1 VAELEP
7 PTYSSRL
14 AVPLT
19 EQAPPMS
26 TAARSGGATAE
37 RLEFE
42 TLISDMSALLIAAP
56 PEQVES
62 AIEMTLGHVRT
73 FFEADRCGLLRVSG
87 NQTVV
92 NVAYAAYAEG
102 VPIVSGDLN
111 LSELF
116 PWASQRLLVQRLPVI
131 VYRMAE
137 LPPEAA
143 VDRASWEQISPMRS
157 NLAVPICDG
166 ATVRKIVV
174 LHWVDRECQFPDS
187 YIPRLR
193 LLGEMM
199 LNALNRMHAFEA
211 LRTSEERLDRAA
223 AAGGCG
229 LWELD
234 VPSRQFWVTTETR
247 RLYGLSPTAP
257 VTWECLL
264 GLLHPD
270 DRAFVIA
277 KTDAVVNGTGVFD
290 ERYRIV
296 RGDGAVRWVHVTA
309 RGGSPTRLEGASTDV
324 TDIVD
329 AERRTREA
337 LEEVKK
343 LRDRLEQENI
353 YLRREVSHGAELI
366 IGRSPAIRQAIA
378 LAEQVAPTTSTV
390 LLLGATGTGKERFAS
405 FIHLASARRERPM
418 VRVNCSAIP
427 SGLIESELFGR
438 EKGAYTGAMSK
449 QIGRFE
455 LAHGSTLFLDE
466 VGELPL
472 DVQVKLLRVLQEHT
486 IERLGSPRPI
496 PVDVRIIAATNR
508 DLEQAVRDGQF
519 RSDLFYRV
527 NVFPIM
533 VPPLRDRRED
543 LPALVAALVEEIGGA
558 MGKRFDAVAKA
569 SLEML
574 QRYDW
579 PGNVRELR
587 NVLERAMILSR
598 GPMLRVD
605 LPGMGPSGPG
615 PMAPTTATHRLEDV
629 EREHILHVLVG
640 AGWRIKGPD
649 SASVRLGLNPST
661 LRSRMKKL
669 GIVRPS

>member
-1 VAELEP
+1 MF
-7 PTYSSRL
+7 T
-14 AVPLT
+14 T
-19 EQAPPMS
+19 APGS
-26 TAARSGGATAE
+26 EDAAE
-37 RLEFE
+37 RLQFE
-42 TLISDMSALLIAAP
+42 TVISDMSARLIAAP

-62 AIEMTLGHVRT
+62 AIEATLGHVRT
-73 FFEADRCGLLRVSG
+73 FFAADRCGLLRVSG
-87 NQTVV
+87 DQTVV
-92 NVAYAAYAEG
+92 KVAYAAYAEG
-102 VPIVSGDLN
+102 VPGVSGDVN

-116 PWASQRLLVQRLPVI
+116 PWASHRLLVERLPVI
-131 VYRMAE
+131 VCRMAE
-137 LPPEAA
+137 LPLEAA
-143 VDRASWEQISPMRS
+143 VDRASWEQIAPMRS

-166 ATVRKIVV
+166 PTVRKIIV
-174 LHWVDRECQFPDS
+174 LHWVDRECRFPDS
-187 YIPRLR
+187 YVPRLR

-199 LNALNRMHAFEA
+199 LNALNRMQAFEA
-211 LRTSEERLDRAA
+211 LRTSEERLNRAA

-234 VPSRQFWVTTETR
+234 VASRQFWATAETR
-247 RLYGLSPTAP
+247 RLHGLSPTEP
-257 VTWECLL
+257 VTWERLL
-264 GLLHPD
+264 GRLHPD
-270 DRAFVIA
+270 DRALMEA
-277 KTDAVVNGTGVFD
+277 KTDAVVNGTGVLD
-290 ERYRIV
+290 ERYRLV

-324 TDIVD
+324 TEIVE
-329 AERRTREA
+329 AERHTREA
-337 LEEVKK
+337 LEEVRK

-353 YLRREVSHGAELI
+353 HLRREASHPGGAELI
-366 IGRSPAIRQAIA
+366 VGRSPAIRQAIV
-378 LAEQVAPTTSTV
+378 LAEQVAATPSTV
-390 LLLGATGTGKERFAS
+390 LLFGATGTGKERFAS

-466 VGELPL
+466 IGELPIE
-472 DVQVKLLRVLQEHT
+472 VQAKLLRVLQDHT

-508 DLEQAVRDGQF
+508 DLGEAVREGHF
-519 RSDLFYRV
+519 RRDLFYRV
-527 NVFPIM
+527 NVFPIV
-533 VPPLRDRRED
+533 VPPLRERRD
-543 LPALVAALVEEIGGA
+543 DIPALVAALVEEIGAA

-569 SLEML
+569 SVEML

-605 LPGMGPSGPG
+605 LPGMPPLGPG
-615 PMAPTTATHRLEDV
+615 RTAPTTATDCLEDV
-629 EREHILHVLVG
+629 EREHILQVLVD
-640 AGWRIKGPD
+640 AGWRVKGAD
-649 SASVRLGLNPST
+649 SASVRLRLNPST

>member
-1 VAELEP
+1 MPLASERVRSA
-7 PTYSSRL
+7 SS
-14 AVPLT
+14 AG
-19 EQAPPMS
+19 EQSPPMS
-26 TAARSGGATAE
+26 TTTRSSGDTAE

-42 TLISDMSALLIAAP
+42 TLISNMSLLLSAAP

-62 AIEMTLGHVRT
+62 AIEATLGHVRT
-73 FFEADRCGLLRVSG
+73 FFEADRCGLLRVS
-87 NQTVV
+87 TDETAV
-92 NVAYAAYAEG
+92 NVAYASYAEG
-102 VPIVSGDLN
+102 VPLVSGDVN

-116 PWASQRLLVQRLPVI
+116 PWGSERLVVQRLPVI
-131 VYRMAE
+131 VHRMAE

-157 NLAVPICDG
+157 NLAVPICEG
-166 ATVRKIVV
+166 ATVRQIVV

-199 LNALNRMHAFEA
+199 LNALNRMHAF
-211 LRTSEERLDRAA
+211 
-223 AAGGCG
+223 
-229 LWELD
+229 
-234 VPSRQFWVTTETR
+234 
-247 RLYGLSPTAP
+247 
-257 VTWECLL
+257 
-264 GLLHPD
+264 
-270 DRAFVIA
+270 
-277 KTDAVVNGTGVFD
+277 
-290 ERYRIV
+290 
-296 RGDGAVRWVHVTA
+296 
-309 RGGSPTRLEGASTDV
+309 

-329 AERRTREA
+329 AERRTSEA
-337 LEEVKK
+337 LEEVKQ

-353 YLRREVSHGAELI
+353 YLRREASHPSGSELI
-366 IGRSPAIRQAIA
+366 VGRSPAIRQAVA
-378 LAEQVAPTTSTV
+378 LAEQVAVTPATV
-390 LLLGATGTGKERFAS
+390 LLLGATGTGKERLAS
-405 FIHLASARRERPM
+405 FIHLASARRDRPM

-508 DLEQAVRDGQF
+508 DLEQAVHEGHF

-527 NVFPIM
+527 NVFPIV

-543 LPALVAALVEEIGGA
+543 IPALVAALVEEIGAA

-574 QRYDW
+574 HRYDW

-605 LPGMGPSGPG
+605 LAGMPPLGPG
-615 PMAPTTATHRLEDV
+615 RTTPAAPTDYLEDV
-629 EREHILHVLVG
+629 EREHILRVLED
-640 AGWRIKGPD
+640 AGWRIKGAD
-649 SASVRLGLNPST
+649 SASVRLGLNSST